1 MVTSLVTL
9 QKPKDISVD
18 DIEAELRE
26 IWHNY
31 ASDGSGSVA
40 TRATTFS
47 VIIYEPEEIQ
57 QLLAAL
63 GFYTNPID
71 GEHGPATRS
80 AIATAQQT
88 YGLPITNRV
97 DQATLK
103 RLRTEFQAL
112 PTEKRRFK
120 NADLR
125 GFSLNEALAAQNP
138 CRVITLCPTFDDEDT
153 GVTAQV
159 SAYCP
164 VNKGSGSRLVCC
176 EYITLRGT
184 KKALDRVDT
193 LVKSLVIADL
203 PKFVWWKA
211 TPNPEQLLFQ
221 SMADVSN
228 CIILDSSYYGDP
240 ESELLKIHQLVA
252 NGTKVADLNWYR
264 LAPWQELSAA
274 SFDPPERRMA
284 LLEMDQIG
292 IDYEK
297 GNAAQALLY
306 LGWLASRLD
315 WQPEDYKSEGGDYD
329 LRRIT
334 LNGNKHGRSIDVELA
349 AIPVAD
355 VGEVLGDLTGLRM
368 SSTNLEAN
376 CCTIL
381 CSETA
386 GCMRME
392 SGGGAQSC
400 YIQEVTAISD
410 QRSDLLLEQQLQRWG
425 EDVLFEESLA
435 VTAHILKLL
444 QPAAN

>member
-26 IWHNY
+26 IWQNY
-31 ASDGSGSVA
+31 ASDASGVA

-80 AIATAQQT
+80 AIATAQQA

-97 DQATLK
+97 DQGTLQ
-103 RLRTEFQAL
+103 RLRTEFRAL
-112 PTEKRRFK
+112 APEQRQYD

-125 GFSLNEALAAQNP
+125 GFNLNEALAAQNP
-138 CRVITLCPTFDDEDT
+138 CRVITLCPTFDDDDT

-164 VNKGSGSRLVCC
+164 IQKNSNSRLVCC

-184 KKALDRVDT
+184 KQALDRVDS

-221 SMADVSN
+221 SMAEVSN

-240 ESELLKIHQLVA
+240 ESELLKIQQLVA
-252 NGTKVADLNWYR
+252 SGTKVADLNWYR

-315 WQPEDYKSEGGDYD
+315 WQPQDYKLEGGDYD

-334 LNGNKHGRSIDVELA
+334 LAGRPGRSIDVELA

-392 SGGGAQSC
+392 SGGGAQAC

-444 QPAAN
+444 HTPAQ

>member
-1 MVTSLVTL
+1 MVTSLLTL
-9 QKPKDISVD
+9 QKPKDISID

-31 ASDGSGSVA
+31 ASDGSGVA

-63 GFYTNPID
+63 GFYSNPID
-71 GEHGPATRS
+71 GEHGPATRD
-80 AIATAQQT
+80 AIANAQKAYDLRVT
-88 YGLPITNRV
+88 SRV
-97 DQATLK
+97 DQDTLQ
-103 RLRTEFQAL
+103 RLRTEFRAL
-112 PTEKRRFK
+112 SPEQRRYS

-125 GFSLNEALAAQNP
+125 GFNLNEALAAQNP

-164 VNKGSGSRLVCC
+164 IQKSSGSRLVCC

-184 KKALDRVDT
+184 KKALDRVDS

-221 SMADVSN
+221 SMAEVSS

-240 ESELLKIHQLVA
+240 ESELLKIHQLVDS
-252 NGTKVADLNWYR
+252 GTHVADLNWYR

-284 LLEMDQIG
+284 LLELDQLG

-297 GNAAQALLY
+297 GNAAQALMY
-306 LGWLASRLD
+306 LGWLASRLG
-315 WQPEDYKSEGGDYD
+315 WQPKNYQLEGGDYD

-334 LNGNKHGRSIDVELA
+334 LAAKDGRSIDVELA

-368 SSTNLEAN
+368 SSTNLDAN

-400 YIQEVTAISD
+400 YIQEVIAISD

-435 VTAHILKLL
+435 VTSQILNLL
-444 QPAAN
+444 NAPED

>member
-18 DIEAELRE
+18 DIETELRE

-31 ASDGSGSVA
+31 ASDGAGGMA

-63 GFYTNPID
+63 GFYPNPID
-71 GEHGPATRS
+71 GEHGEATRG

-88 YGLPITNRV
+88 YGLRVTSRV
-97 DQATLK
+97 DQATLQ
-103 RLRTEFQAL
+103 RLRTEFHAL
-112 PTEKRRFK
+112 SPEQRRYN

-164 VNKGSGSRLVCC
+164 IQKNNSSRLVCC

-184 KKALDRVDT
+184 KKALDRVDG
-193 LVKSLVIADL
+193 LVQSLVIADL

-221 SMADVSN
+221 SMAKISN
-228 CIILDSSYYGDP
+228 CIILDSSYYGNP
-240 ESELLKIHQLVA
+240 ESELLKIQQLVES
-252 NGTKVADLNWYR
+252 GTPVADLNWYR

-274 SFDPPERRMA
+274 SFDPPERRIA
-284 LLEMDQIG
+284 LLELDQLG

-306 LGWLASRLD
+306 LGWLASRLG
-315 WQPEDYKSEGGDYD
+315 WEPQDYKSEGGDYD

-334 LNGNKHGRSIDVELA
+334 LKAKEGRSIDVELA

-368 SSTNLEAN
+368 SSTNSEAN

-444 QPAAN
+444 N

>member
-9 QKPKDISVD
+9 QKPKDISID

-26 IWHNY
+26 IWNSQS
-31 ASDGSGSVA
+31 SDGSNVA
-40 TRATTFS
+40 TRATTFT
-47 VIIYEPEEIQ
+47 VVIYEPEEIQ
-57 QLLAAL
+57 QLLAGL
-63 GFYTNPID
+63 GFYSGPID
-71 GEHGPATRS
+71 GQHGPLTRQ
-80 AIATAQQT
+80 AISLAQQA
-88 YGLPITNRV
+88 YGMRVTSRV
-97 DQATLK
+97 DQNTLSQ
-103 RLRTEFQAL
+103 LRQEFYKLA
-112 PTEKRRFK
+112 PERRQLK

-125 GFSLNEALAAQNP
+125 GFNLNEALAAQNP
-138 CRVITLCPTFDDEDT
+138 CRVITLCPSFDDTDT

-164 VNKGSGSRLVCC
+164 IQSNNKRLVCC

-184 KKALDRVDT
+184 KQALERVGE
-193 LVKSLVIADL
+193 LVQSLTIADL
-203 PKFVWWKA
+203 PQFVWWKA
-211 TPNPEQLLFQ
+211 TPNPEQQLFQ
-221 SMADVSN
+221 ALAKQSN
-228 CIILDSSYYGDP
+228 CVILDSSYYGDP
-240 ESELLKIHQLVA
+240 ESELLKIQQLMDG
-252 NGTKVADLNWYR
+252 GTHIADLNWYR

-284 LLEMDQIG
+284 LLEMDQIS

-315 WQPEDYKSEGGDYD
+315 WQPQSYELEGGDYE
-329 LRRIT
+329 LRRIIMS
-334 LNGNKHGRSIDVELA
+334 GRQNRTIEVELA

-355 VGEVLGDLTGLRM
+355 AGEVLGDLTGIRM

-392 SGGGAQSC
+392 SGGGAQAC
-400 YIQEVTAISD
+400 YIQEVVAISD

-425 EDVLFEESLA
+425 EDALFEESIA
-435 VTAHILKLL
+435 VTSQILKLL
-444 QPAAN
+444 HQE

>member
-9 QKPKDISVD
+9 QKPKDISID

-31 ASDGSGSVA
+31 ASDGSSVA

-71 GEHGPATRS
+71 GEHGPATRA
-80 AIATAQQT
+80 AIAQAQQT

-97 DQATLK
+97 DQETLN
-103 RLRTEFQAL
+103 RLRAEFKAL
-112 PTEKRRFK
+112 APEQRRFK

-125 GFSLNEALAAQNP
+125 GFNLNEALAAQNP
-138 CRVITLCPTFDDEDT
+138 CRVITLCPSFDDEDT

-164 VNKGSGSRLVCC
+164 VQNSGSRLVCC

-184 KKALDRVDT
+184 KQALDRVDT

-211 TPNPEQLLFQ
+211 TPNPEQVLFQ

-228 CIILDSSYYGDP
+228 CIILDSSYYGNP
-240 ESELLKIHQLVA
+240 ESELLKMHQLVA

-284 LLEMDQIG
+284 LLEMDQVG

-315 WQPEDYKSEGGDYD
+315 WQPEAYQLEGGDYD
-329 LRRIT
+329 LRRIA
-334 LNGNKHGRSIDVELA
+334 LKGKHARAIDVELA

-368 SSTNLEAN
+368 SSTNLDAN

-425 EDVLFEESLA
+425 EDVLFEESLG
-435 VTAHILKLL
+435 VIAHTLKLL
-444 QPAAN
+444 EQSQ